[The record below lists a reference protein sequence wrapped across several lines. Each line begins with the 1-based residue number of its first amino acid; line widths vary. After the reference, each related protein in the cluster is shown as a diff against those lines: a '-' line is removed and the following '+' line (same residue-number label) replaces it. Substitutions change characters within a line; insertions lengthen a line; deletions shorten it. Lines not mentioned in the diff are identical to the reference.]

1 MIWADR
7 IGLGLAAL
15 LALYTVYFIPSSLRQ
30 NQNDWVGYH
39 AKVDA
44 CENYKKSHPKFAAIP
59 STREEYVMQRV
70 HSFNTPCYIKPEKPE
85 VLTFT
90 TQVTLIFK
98 LLVFRVL
105 PLWIFLR
112 GIDFGFK
119 VLRKRQVRM

>member
-15 LALYTVYFIPSSLRQ
+15 LALYAVYFVPFSLRQ
-30 NQNDWVGYH
+30 NQNDWVSYR

-44 CENYKKSHPKFAAIP
+44 CESYKKSHPKFAAIP

-70 HSFNTPCYIKPEKPE
+70 QSFNTPCYVSPEKPE

-90 TQVTLIFK
+90 TQAALIFK
-98 LLVFRVL
+98 LLAFRIL

-112 GIDFGFK
+112 VIDF
-119 VLRKRQVRM
+119 VVSALRRRRA